1 MKLFVVIGLGQ
12 FGRHTA
18 LTLYKGGG
26 DVLAIDSDEK
36 RVEWIKDDVGQ
47 AVCMDATDVDVMRT
61 LGLENAD
68 TAILALGE
76 EDLEASILACTV
88 LGDLG
93 VGRIIVRAAS
103 EIQGRIL
110 TRVGATRIIYPEK
123 QMGEQLGKSIL
134 ASGVLDQVVLS
145 TGQAVAH
152 IHPKNEFIGKNLKE
166 ARLYE
171 RFGVMVIGIEHPHRH
186 VDDKGELH
194 EELRLNSVPRL
205 DTIILEEDVLVVV
218 GEQAKIEAISASE

>member
-18 LTLYKGGG
+18 LTLYSGGG
-26 DVLAIDSDEK
+26 DVLAIDRDEK
-36 RVEWIKDDVGQ
+36 RVESIKDDVGQ
-47 AVCMDATDVDVMRT
+47 TVCADSTDLGVMRT
-61 LGLENAD
+61 LGIENAD
-68 TAILALGE
+68 TAVVALGE
-76 EDLEASILACTV
+76 EDLEAAILTCTA

-103 EIQGRIL
+103 ELQGRIL

-145 TGQAVAH
+145 TGQTVAH
-152 IHPKNEFIGKNLKE
+152 IHPAADFIGKTLKE
-166 ARLYE
+166 AELFE
-171 RFGVMVIGIEHPHRH
+171 RYGVMVIGIEHPHRH

-194 EELRLNSVPRL
+194 EELSLESIPRL
-205 DTIILEEDVLVVV
+205 DRVIQEEDVLVVV
-218 GEQAKIEAISASE
+218 GEQEKIESIASKE